1 MPSFNSALLAALSLP
16 LIKLAH
22 GQIFTVN
29 CQPLTIQ
36 RGDPIVNPGAI
47 SAHVHAVIGGT
58 AFQQTMGLDTAVNA
72 KDTTCDKKI
81 DKSNYWQPQLYHQ
94 NADGS
99 FELIHFQGAAAYY
112 LNRAC
117 DYEEG
122 LTRCAAD
129 FAPAAPPAGL
139 RMVTGN
145 PMRRTIDESLFEHQA
160 MQHVCLN
167 ADSSSQTYSLPKQS
181 CDRMRAETFFPSC
194 WDGVN
199 LDSDNHSSH
208 MAYPAIGTY
217 DSGVCPESHPKAIF
231 SVFYEFFYDTSAY
244 KDFNKWV
251 YAMGDPTGYGLHGD
265 FINGWD
271 QTALEAAIET
281 CSGPDGAY
289 SPDCSI
295 NKNAGSAVGFDPEI
309 AAPVE
314 EVGLNG
320 PVATLPGNNPVTMT
334 PIMKRSTVAGRVKL

>member
-1 MPSFNSALLAALSLP
+1 MPSFNSALIAALGLP

-36 RGDPIVNPGAI
+36 RGDPIINPGAI

-58 AFQQTMGLDTAVNA
+58 AFQQTMGLNTALNA

-94 NADGS
+94 NSDGS
-99 FELIHFQGAAAYY
+99 FDLIHFQGSAVYY

-117 DYEEG
+117 DYEAG
-122 LTRCAAD
+122 RTQCLSG
-129 FAPAAPPAGL
+129 FSPAAPPAGL

-167 ADSSSQTYSLPKQS
+167 ADSSDDTYSLPKQS

-217 DSGVCPESHPKAIF
+217 DGGVCPESHPKAIF
-231 SVFYEFFYDTSAY
+231 SLFYEFFYDTSAY

-251 YAMGDPTGYGLHGD
+251 YEMGDPTGYGLHG
-265 FINGWD
+265 
-271 QTALEAAIET
+271 L
-281 CSGPDGAY
+281 
-289 SPDCSI
+289 
-295 NKNAGSAVGFDPEI
+295 DPEI
-309 AAPVE
+309 AAPAE

-320 PVATLPGNNPVTMT
+320 PVAKLLGNNPVTGT
-334 PIMKRSTVAGRVKL
+334 PIMKRSSVAGRVKL